1 MLFLEQLFP
10 RIHPSEAHFI
20 VHKHGP
26 RGQCCLRKPIA
37 LKRGKT
43 ACNRLRAQGW
53 SPEDLPSDEPDAD
66 PHGVTPSAKPAALT
80 LSRFGVLLQLPGSV
94 PRAAACEFGL
104 VHLLGQLLMH
114 QRQKT

>member
-1 MLFLEQLFP
+1 M
-10 RIHPSEAHFI
+10 
-20 VHKHGP
+20 
-26 RGQCCLRKPIA
+26 
-37 LKRGKT
+37 RGKT

-80 LSRFGVLLQLPGSV
+80 LSHFGVLLQLLGSV

-114 QRQKT
+114 HRQKT